1 MMLVLQL
8 NDGIFVFNMNKPD
21 FVHPPVIL
29 PGATMNAERMQ
40 RGPSESIYFTEIS
53 EAGYY
58 QLVSL
63 TFVERTELT
72 RTVLYRL
79 N

>member
-21 FVHPPVIL
+21 LKHPPVVL
-29 PGATMNAERMQ
+29 PGATMVAERMQ
-40 RGPSESIYFTEIS
+40 RGPGESIYFTEIS

-58 QLVSL
+58 QIVGL
-63 TFVERTELT
+63 TFVERMELT